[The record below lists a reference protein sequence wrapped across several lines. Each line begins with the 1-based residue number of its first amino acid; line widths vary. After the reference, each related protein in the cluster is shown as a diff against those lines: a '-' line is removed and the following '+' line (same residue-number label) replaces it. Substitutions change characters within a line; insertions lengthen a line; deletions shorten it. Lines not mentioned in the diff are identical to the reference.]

1 MDQDF
6 AKRRSRT
13 PLAESNPPP
22 KSSGLVIL
30 MIGVFTGVVVGLFIA
45 LLVYMSGQLPPPP
58 GQSWA
63 SDEGRSIETP
73 GISGTASD
81 SDELTDELQREAAR
95 LQLEFYRELPDYEVV
110 VDVTPVEGAKPRGPQ
125 TTPAEESQS
134 NTAAATESSDS
145 ATRHEDTGTATVT
158 ATATAT
164 SPPPSL
170 SSGSYMLQAGAFRQ
184 QNTASA
190 QLNRLLNLGLSA
202 QIRQENMPG
211 RTLFLVQAGPY
222 ASREDMLRAEQ
233 ILRSNSIDTMRIT
246 LSPPGNESP

>member
-13 PLAESNPPP
+13 PLAETHPPP

-30 MIGVFTGVVVGLFIA
+30 MVGVFTGIVVGLFIA
-45 LLVYMSGQLPPPP
+45 MLVYMSGQLPPPP
-58 GQSWA
+58 GQTWISNA
-63 SDEGRSIETP
+63 GQPSETP
-73 GISGTASD
+73 QASEVTSD

-110 VDVTPVEGAKPRGPQ
+110 VDVTPIEGAQPREAQ
-125 TTPAEESQS
+125 ATTTEEPRVDTTTTEPADSV
-134 NTAAATESSDS
+134 ATQDN
-145 ATRHEDTGTATVT
+145 AGTATVT
-158 ATATAT
+158 ATATSA
-164 SPPPSL
+164 PPTL

-202 QIRQENMPG
+202 QIRQETMPG

-246 LSPPGNESP
+246 LSPPASE

>member
-30 MIGVFTGVVVGLFIA
+30 MIGVFTGIVVGLFIA

-58 GQSWA
+58 GQTWVS
-63 SDEGRSIETP
+63 SEGRAVESHNINAAANSE
-73 GISGTASD
+73 D
-81 SDELTDELQREAAR
+81 SELTEELAREAAR

-110 VDVTPVEGAKPRGPQ
+110 VDVTPVEGARPRQTQNENEPAVQTPDSSTAATGQSEQ
-125 TTPAEESQS
+125 TTAEQP
-134 NTAAATESSDS
+134 DS
-145 ATRHEDTGTATVT
+145 ATTMVT
-158 ATATAT
+158 ATATA
-164 SPPPSL
+164 PASL

-202 QIRQENMPG
+202 QIRQESMPG

-222 ASREDMLRAEQ
+222 ASRDDMLQAEQ
-233 ILRSNSIDTMRIT
+233 ILRSNNIDTMRIT
-246 LSPPGNESP
+246 LSPPSNE

>member
-30 MIGVFTGVVVGLFIA
+30 MIGVFTGMVVGLFIA

-58 GQSWA
+58 GQSWTR
-63 SDEGRSIETP
+63 DEGRSIETP
-73 GISGTASD
+73 EISETDSE

-110 VDVTPVEGAKPRGPQ
+110 VDVTPVEGAKPRAPQ
-125 TTPAEESQS
+125 TTATEESQS
-134 NTAAATESSDS
+134 NTTATTESSDS
-145 ATRHEDTGTATVT
+145 AATQEDADTTTVT
-158 ATATAT
+158 ATATT
-164 SPPPSL
+164 PPPSL

-246 LSPPGNESP
+246 LSSPGNE

>member
-6 AKRRSRT
+6 AKHRSRT

-58 GQSWA
+58 GQSWVS
-63 SDEGRSIETP
+63 SDRQFTDTSQTDSTLPGEGE
-73 GISGTASD
+73 
-81 SDELTDELQREAAR
+81 ELTDELEREAAR

-110 VDVTPVEGAKPRGPQ
+110 VDVTPVEGSRPRLPQ
-125 TTPAEESQS
+125 TDQSPENNSEAEPAEV
-134 NTAAATESSDS
+134 AAAPPAQQS
-145 ATRHEDTGTATVT
+145 TVT
-158 ATATAT
+158 ATATNVPA
-164 SPPPSL
+164 SL

-184 QNTASA
+184 QNTATA

-202 QIRQENMPG
+202 QIRQETMPG

-222 ASREDMLRAEQ
+222 ASRDDMLSAEQ

-246 LSPPGNESP
+246 LSPPSNQ

>member
-30 MIGVFTGVVVGLFIA
+30 MIGVFTGMVVGLFIA

-58 GQSWA
+58 GQSWT
-63 SDEGRSIETP
+63 SDGGRSIETP
-73 GISGTASD
+73 EISETASE

-125 TTPAEESQS
+125 TTATEESS
-134 NTAAATESSDS
+134 NTTATTESSDS
-145 ATRHEDTGTATVT
+145 AARQEDADTATVT
-158 ATATAT
+158 ATATT
-164 SPPPSL
+164 PPPSL

-246 LSPPGNESP
+246 LSSPGNE

>member
-30 MIGVFTGVVVGLFIA
+30 MIGVFTGIVVGLFIA
-45 LLVYMSGQLPPPP
+45 MLVYMSGQLPPPP
-58 GQSWA
+58 GQNWA
-63 SDEGRSIETP
+63 SDNQQP
-73 GISGTASD
+73 GNSTQPSQTATSE

-110 VDVTPVEGAKPRGPQ
+110 VDVTPVEGARPRDQ
-125 TTPAEESQS
+125 QAEQPAETGSAEVETETASSQQE
-134 NTAAATESSDS
+134 TV
-145 ATRHEDTGTATVT
+145 ATVT
-158 ATATAT
+158 ATARNVPA
-164 SPPPSL
+164 SL

-184 QNTASA
+184 QNTATA

-202 QIRQENMPG
+202 QIRQESMPG

-222 ASREDMLRAEQ
+222 GSRDDMLKAEQ

-246 LSPPGNESP
+246 LSPPSSE

>member
-30 MIGVFTGVVVGLFIA
+30 MIGVFTGMVVGLFIA

-63 SDEGRSIETP
+63 SGEGRSIETP
-73 GISGTASD
+73 EISETTSE

-125 TTPAEESQS
+125 TTATEESS
-134 NTAAATESSDS
+134 NTTATTESSDS
-145 ATRHEDTGTATVT
+145 AARQEDADTATVT

-164 SPPPSL
+164 TPPPSL

-246 LSPPGNESP
+246 LSSPGNE

>member
-30 MIGVFTGVVVGLFIA
+30 MIGVFTGIVVGLFIA
-45 LLVYMSGQLPPPP
+45 MLAYMSGQLPPPP
-58 GQSWA
+58 GQNWA
-63 SDEGRSIETP
+63 SDNQQ
-73 GISGTASD
+73 SGNSTQPSQTATSE

-110 VDVTPVEGAKPRGPQ
+110 VDVTPVEGARPRDQ
-125 TTPAEESQS
+125 QAEQSAEPGSAEVETETASSQQE
-134 NTAAATESSDS
+134 TV
-145 ATRHEDTGTATVT
+145 ATVT
-158 ATATAT
+158 ATARNVPA
-164 SPPPSL
+164 SL

-184 QNTASA
+184 QNTATA

-202 QIRQENMPG
+202 QIRQESMPG

-222 ASREDMLRAEQ
+222 ASRDDMLRAEQ

-246 LSPPGNESP
+246 LSPPSSE

>member
-30 MIGVFTGVVVGLFIA
+30 MIGVFTGMVVGLFIA

-58 GQSWA
+58 GQTWVST
-63 SDEGRSIETP
+63 DGRTVQSP
-73 GISGTASD
+73 DISTASGED
-81 SDELTDELQREAAR
+81 SELTEELAREAAR

-110 VDVTPVEGAKPRGPQ
+110 VDVTPVEGARPRQPQ
-125 TTPAEESQS
+125 PSAEDPSETSTTETTS
-134 NTAAATESSDS
+134 TASTQTESEAANPQS
-145 ATRHEDTGTATVT
+145 TTTVT
-158 ATATAT
+158 ATATTVPA
-164 SPPPSL
+164 SL

-184 QNTASA
+184 QNTATA

-222 ASREDMLRAEQ
+222 ASRDDMLQAEQ
-233 ILRSNSIDTMRIT
+233 ILRSNNIDTMRIT
-246 LSPPGNESP
+246 LSPPSGD